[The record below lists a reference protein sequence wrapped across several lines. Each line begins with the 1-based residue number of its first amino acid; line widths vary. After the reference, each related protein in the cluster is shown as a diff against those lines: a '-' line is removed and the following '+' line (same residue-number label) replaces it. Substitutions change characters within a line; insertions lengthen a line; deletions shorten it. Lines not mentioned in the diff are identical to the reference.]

1 MTSLPTTGPRAAVV
15 RFVFAALLVMTALQ
29 SGIAAAQAP
38 SRVDLVALMVE
49 FQPDTTRYTTGNGT
63 FAGPL
68 FEGVDAPRIDPLPH
82 TPDYFRAHLSFL
94 ENYVHH
100 ASDGR
105 TQLTTHLLPE
115 VIRVSMP
122 MGTYSPTGLDA
133 DSDEELSKLSSLI
146 QEAWTRADESG
157 MAIPAGLDP
166 STTSFLVF
174 HAGVGRDI
182 ELVGTTLDK
191 TPEDLPS
198 IFFDAATLERLGA
211 GALSMDG
218 FPVTNSMVIPRTES
232 RRGVDVLT
240 GEPFLIEL
248 SINGLLAASFFN
260 YLGVPDLFDTTTG
273 ESAIG
278 PFGLMDAQGIFA
290 YSGLFPPEP
299 SAWTKQFLGWA
310 DPVVAA
316 PDGLVRLKASGRD
329 DANES
334 ARVPISDA
342 EYFLVENRHRDPSGD
357 GLRMQIWTHEGLGE
371 VAFQNGDT
379 QFNDQT
385 VAGFPGGVVLGVD
398 DYDFA
403 LPGGLDEDENPLLG
417 GILIWHVD
425 ENRLADGMGENAVNA
440 DRNARSIDLEEAD
453 GAQDIGFPSAAGF
466 FGPRFDLGTPFDFWF
481 EGNPVTVRTSAGR
494 DIQLYDNRFAADT
507 HPSNISNAGVA
518 PGFGL
523 VDFSA
528 PGPLMTFRIEAAET
542 LGPKLL
548 AEWQLDRWATENGV
562 ETPTGGAVW
571 SVADPE
577 GFFVWYRTGGDEGT
591 WLWQPVDGR
600 ACSAMTPGRRPVFDG
615 QYLYAVGDGA
625 LLRITPQPDECL
637 VERLREFPPGLISL
651 TTSAV
656 MGPSGGA
663 APMILLGMDLDA
675 GPALW
680 VVHPGDGTAE
690 VRPMPSQV
698 DRVLVRDDQGQDIVL
713 LSDRGVLDGEGTVL
727 IAFENQQWSDAVLT
741 SSSSGWT
748 LAWASENEEIHL
760 LSMDGERFGTTA
772 PGACLPQKLRW
783 FDVDQDGVADL
794 IYLCGDRMVAMH
806 ATGAIL
812 AGFPVRLPSTPLSEP
827 VLATTTSGRVRIF
840 VMLAGGGLASLEVEE
855 GGVRMVDG
863 HPLPVGGRSGVAPL
877 LTQRA
882 LVTLSGAGTLRV
894 WEASLDVTSHVTDDT
909 IMYVPASDVAVE
921 PSPGLLR
928 ASETYNWPN
937 PITEGQTRIRF
948 ATSEPSDIRID
959 IVDMNGLLVDR
970 IDTTSP
976 GAGLPAEAIWT
987 TNAGSGVYLARVR
1000 ATSLSGQ
1007 TDTHLVRM
1015 AIIR

>member
-1 MTSLPTTGPRAAVV
+1 
-15 RFVFAALLVMTALQ
+15 
-29 SGIAAAQAP
+29 
-38 SRVDLVALMVE
+38 
-49 FQPDTTRYTTGNGT
+49 
-63 FAGPL
+63 
-68 FEGVDAPRIDPLPH
+68 
-82 TPDYFRAHLSFL
+82 
-94 ENYVHH
+94 
-100 ASDGR
+100 
-105 TQLTTHLLPE
+105 LLPE

-157 MAIPAGLDP
+157 MTTPAGLDP

-357 GLRMQIWTHEGLGE
+357 GLRMQIWTHEGAGE
-371 VAFQNGDT
+371 VVFQNGDT

-453 GAQDIGFPSAAGF
+453 GAQDIGFPSAAG
-466 FGPRFDLGTPFDFWF
+466 
-481 EGNPVTVRTSAGR
+481 
-494 DIQLYDNRFAADT
+494 
-507 HPSNISNAGVA
+507 
-518 PGFGL
+518 
-523 VDFSA
+523 
-528 PGPLMTFRIEAAET
+528 
-542 LGPKLL
+542 
-548 AEWQLDRWATENGV
+548 
-562 ETPTGGAVW
+562 
-571 SVADPE
+571 
-577 GFFVWYRTGGDEGT
+577 
-591 WLWQPVDGR
+591 
-600 ACSAMTPGRRPVFDG
+600 
-615 QYLYAVGDGA
+615 
-625 LLRITPQPDECL
+625 
-637 VERLREFPPGLISL
+637 
-651 TTSAV
+651 
-656 MGPSGGA
+656 
-663 APMILLGMDLDA
+663 
-675 GPALW
+675 
-680 VVHPGDGTAE
+680 
-690 VRPMPSQV
+690 
-698 DRVLVRDDQGQDIVL
+698 
-713 LSDRGVLDGEGTVL
+713 
-727 IAFENQQWSDAVLT
+727 
-741 SSSSGWT
+741 
-748 LAWASENEEIHL
+748 
-760 LSMDGERFGTTA
+760 
-772 PGACLPQKLRW
+772 
-783 FDVDQDGVADL
+783 
-794 IYLCGDRMVAMH
+794 
-806 ATGAIL
+806 
-812 AGFPVRLPSTPLSEP
+812 
-827 VLATTTSGRVRIF
+827 
-840 VMLAGGGLASLEVEE
+840 
-855 GGVRMVDG
+855 
-863 HPLPVGGRSGVAPL
+863 
-877 LTQRA
+877 
-882 LVTLSGAGTLRV
+882 
-894 WEASLDVTSHVTDDT
+894 
-909 IMYVPASDVAVE
+909 
-921 PSPGLLR
+921 
-928 ASETYNWPN
+928 
-937 PITEGQTRIRF
+937 
-948 ATSEPSDIRID
+948 
-959 IVDMNGLLVDR
+959 
-970 IDTTSP
+970 
-976 GAGLPAEAIWT
+976 
-987 TNAGSGVYLARVR
+987 
-1000 ATSLSGQ
+1000 
-1007 TDTHLVRM
+1007 
-1015 AIIR
+1015 